1 MTVPGKLSSS
11 VRVPNKDSLNGSGA
25 AEMSPTKSGRAK
37 KAPNLQERLAAA
49 AAEASLESKVISMEK
64 KLQAERQALYADEA
78 TETAHTSPTRPRFL
92 SDFSEI
98 DEPPALLPAAAATA
112 VEGAGTPSVVWTC
125 TPKLAY
131 TRAVMFTG
139 QDDEDDLDENPF
151 NDKIPKKVAV
161 EYAKKILDKQREK
174 AQEEYQQKQYMAD
187 QMENIVAKNRAA
199 KAERIRAIREQTKE
213 ELMNK
218 TKFKNEWEQL
228 QRKQLALDKAKAK
241 QEAKEKEENA
251 LKEAMRVR
259 EVKLIHESRVRQ
271 AEMERQMALK
281 QEALKIQMLASE
293 GEVAIIR
300 RQNEEEARMKY
311 LEERRRAIDEKAA
324 AAEAVMK
331 AKLARKQARTADI
344 RDKIQ
349 ARVRM
354 GTFKYHN
361 GEYGFY
367 DAVRAAPVD
376 WVQYED
382 ADGVP
387 YYYDPISQQSQYRLP
402 QDAEIHHYTDIERR
416 DYDAQHGEGAYDAYL
431 ADKAFKDGVNQYGG
445 YYNDKGLWIEM
456 DGYYDANYEW
466 VPNEGY
472 YDENGKY
479 RKYAKVC
486 GDLSFMV

>member
-1 MTVPGKLSSS
+1 MPFAGSHTSSS
-11 VRVPNKDSLNGSGA
+11 ARLSTKDLHSGSVGTA
-25 AEMSPTKSGRAK
+25 SPTKTARAK
-37 KAPNLQERLAAA
+37 KPLNLQERLAAA
-49 AAEASLESKVISMEK
+49 AAEASLESKLISMEK
-64 KLQAERQALYADEA
+64 KLQVDQHVVQDDWAADSTYA
-78 TETAHTSPTRPRFL
+78 SPTRQRFL

-98 DEPPALLPAAAATA
+98 DVAPPLRTISRAA
-112 VEGAGTPSVVWTC
+112 EGPGTSSVVWSC
-125 TPKLAY
+125 KPKLAY

-139 QDDEDDLDENPF
+139 QDDDDDMDENPF
-151 NDKIPKKVAV
+151 NDKIPKKVAM
-161 EYAKKILDKQREK
+161 EYTKKILDKQREK

-199 KAERIRAIREQTKE
+199 KADKIRAIRENTKE

-228 QRKQLALDKAKAK
+228 QRKQLALDKARAK

-251 LKEAMRVR
+251 LKEAMRIR
-259 EVKLIHESRVRQ
+259 EIKLIQENHVRQ
-271 AEMERQMALK
+271 AEMERQLALQ
-281 QEALKIQMLASE
+281 QEAMKIQLLASE

-311 LEERRRAIDEKAA
+311 LEERRRAIEDKIV
-324 AAEAVMK
+324 AAEAVRK
-331 AKLARKQARTADI
+331 EKLGRKQARVADI
-344 RDKIQ
+344 RDKMQ

-354 GTFKYHN
+354 GTFQYHN

-387 YYYDPISQQSQYRLP
+387 YYYDRISQQSQYRMP
-402 QDAEIHHYTDIERR
+402 QDADIYHYTDIERR

-445 YYNDKGLWIEM
+445 YYNEKGLWIEM

>member
-1 MTVPGKLSSS
+1 MVGPNTSASA
-11 VRVPNKDSLNGSGA
+11 RVQSKDQSTSGVGA
-25 AEMSPTKSGRAK
+25 ISPTKTSRGR
-37 KAPNLQERLAAA
+37 KALNLQERLAAA
-49 AAEASLESKVISMEK
+49 AAEASLESKMISMEK
-64 KLQAERQALYADEA
+64 KLQAEQHVVQAGWAAD
-78 TETAHTSPTRPRFL
+78 TSPSPTRQRFL
-92 SDFSEI
+92 SDFSET
-98 DEPPALLPAAAATA
+98 DVAPPLPTVSSAA
-112 VEGAGTPSVVWTC
+112 EGSGTPSVVWTC

-139 QDDEDDLDENPF
+139 QDEDDEMDENPF
-151 NDKIPKKVAV
+151 NDKIPKKVAI

-199 KAERIRAIREQTKE
+199 KADRIRAIREQTKE

-228 QRKQLALDKAKAK
+228 QRKQLALDKARAK

-251 LKEAMRVR
+251 LKEAMRIR
-259 EVKLIHESRVRQ
+259 EIKLIQESRVRQ

-281 QEALKIQMLASE
+281 QEAVKIQMLASE
-293 GEVAIIR
+293 GEVALIR

-311 LEERRRAIDEKAA
+311 LEERRREIEDKIVE
-324 AAEAVMK
+324 AEEVKK
-331 AKLARKQARTADI
+331 AKLGRKQAKVADI
-344 RDKIQ
+344 RDKLQ

-361 GEYGFY
+361 GEFGFY

-382 ADGVP
+382 SDGVP
-387 YYYDPISQQSQYRLP
+387 YYYDRISQQSQYRKP
-402 QDAEIHHYTDIERR
+402 QDADIHHYTDIERR
-416 DYDAQHGEGAYDAYL
+416 EYDAQHGEGAYDAYL

-445 YYNDKGLWIEM
+445 YYNEKGLWIEM